1 MIKSLE
7 IRNYALIEELKIDFS
22 EGLTIITGETG
33 AGKSILL
40 GALGLVMGNRADTKS
55 LYDTSRKCVV
65 EAEYD
70 IRKYDLAGFF
80 EEHSLDYEDDLI
92 IRREILPSGKSRAFI
107 NDVPATLPVLQKL
120 SSALIDLHQQFDTL
134 DLQDLSFQLRL
145 LDALAGHKELVREYH
160 SRYISYRQSLLKLKH
175 WKEALQR
182 SNQETDFLQFQLD
195 ELDKAEL
202 TEGEQLRW
210 ENELEVLSHAKEI
223 KRNLGQLHHH
233 LTESE
238 HSIVDQLDQ
247 LNAQLLPLE
256 KVGGE
261 VSDLIERFNG
271 LRVELEDLAR
281 DSERL
286 ADQTEYQPERLQEV
300 QERLDLL
307 YRLQKKHQAATVEE
321 LIEKREE
328 FRSRLEQTGQQ
339 AGDIEALERQIEV
352 DEEAL
357 NQMSEQL
364 HQNRAAVI
372 PDFQDQV
379 VRQLAQ
385 LAMEHAQMEIVLGSL
400 PELGPAGKDE
410 VSFLFSANRGGR
422 LQSIKD
428 VASGGELARLTL
440 VTKSLVADAI
450 PLPTLIFDEIDTG
463 VSGDV
468 ALKMGSILRELS
480 DRHQVINITHSPQIA
495 SKADAHYFV
504 YKDVTEDRT
513 YSRIRLLDEESRI
526 RHIAT
531 MLSQSPPTESAIA
544 NAKELLRIA

>member
-1 MIKSLE
+1 MIRSLE
-7 IRNYALIEELKIDFS
+7 IRNYALIEELRINFS

-80 EEHSLDYEDDLI
+80 EEHALDYEDDLI

-107 NDVPATLPVLQKL
+107 NDLPATLPVLQKL

-160 SRYISYRQSLLKLKH
+160 GRYTTYRQSLLKLKH
-175 WKEALQR
+175 GKEALQR

-202 TEGEQLRW
+202 TEGEQLKL
-210 ENELEVLSHAKEI
+210 EEELEILSHAEEI
-223 KRNLGQLHHH
+223 KRSLGQLHHH

-238 HSIVDQLDQ
+238 LSIVDQLDQ
-247 LNAQLLPLE
+247 MNAELLPLE

-261 VSDLIERFNG
+261 VSNLIERFTG
-271 LRVELEDLAR
+271 LRLELEELAR

-286 ADQTEYQPERLQEV
+286 ADQTEYQPERLREV
-300 QERLDLL
+300 QERLDLI
-307 YRLQKKHQAATVEE
+307 YRLQKKHQVATVEE

-339 AGDIEALERQIEV
+339 AGDMEALERQIQE

-357 NQMSEQL
+357 DRMSEQL

-385 LAMEHAQMEIVLGSL
+385 LSMEHAQLKIVMGSL
-400 PELGPAGKDE
+400 PEFGPAGKDE

-422 LQSIKD
+422 LQAIKD

-513 YSRIRLLDEESRI
+513 YSRIRLLDEDARI

-531 MLSQSPPTESAIA
+531 MLSQSPPTDSAIE
-544 NAKELLRIA
+544 NAKELLRIG